1 MKTEILKDF
10 QICIS
15 VPLREIR
22 KIENNVKT
30 SWNCNL
36 VPSLLPKKKILSILA
51 KDSLSIETE
60 LSRSALFHVKTK
72 VFLKYFVRGCLWK
85 QVFASNLPQAPSNL
99 ICLAILVT
107 LRSLTQF

>member
-22 KIENNVKT
+22 KIENVKT

-51 KDSLSIETE
+51 KDSLSIEIE
-60 LSRSALFHVKTK
+60 LSRSALFQVKTK

-85 QVFASNLPQAPSNL
+85 QVFASNLHQAPSDL